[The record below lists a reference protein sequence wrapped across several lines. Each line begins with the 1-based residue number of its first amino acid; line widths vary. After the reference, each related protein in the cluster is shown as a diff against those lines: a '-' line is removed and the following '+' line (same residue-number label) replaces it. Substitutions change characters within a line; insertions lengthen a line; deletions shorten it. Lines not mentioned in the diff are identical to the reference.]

1 MALRHGGQILV
12 DQLKIQGISRVFCV
26 PGESYLAAL
35 DGLYRSGIDTIICRQ
50 EGGAAIMAEAQGKM
64 TGRPGICFVTRGPG
78 ATNAAAGVHIAQ
90 QDSTPMILFIGQIG
104 RNMVDREAF
113 QEVDYRM
120 MFGGLAKW
128 VAQIDDVERIP
139 EYVSHAFHMATS
151 GRQGP
156 VVLAL
161 PEDMLSSSAD
171 VEDVARTATIEARAC
186 EEDGE
191 TIANELK
198 TAKRPLV
205 IVGGGGWSSDAA
217 ADLAVFAEKFRL
229 PVAASLRC
237 QDYLDNR
244 SPSYVGDAGI
254 GINPSLAKIIREA
267 DLLLVLGS
275 RLGEMTTS
283 GYSLVGIPN
292 PQQKLLHVY
301 PGPEELGRVYR
312 PEIAMNASVPSLLAR
327 LKQLPAPNDIPW
339 ADRTL
344 QARASFE
351 AWLAPEETPGA
362 VKLERVVTHVRHT
375 VEEDAIIAVGAGNY
389 TNFVQ
394 RYSEFKKF
402 RTQLA
407 PTSGSMG
414 YSVPAAI
421 AAKLEHPERVVVCF
435 AGDGCY
441 MMHGQEL
448 ATAVQYGANIVII
461 ISNNTMFGTIRMHQE
476 RHYPDRVSGTMLH
489 NPDFAAMAKAYGA
502 FGARVDA
509 QEDFP
514 AIFEAALNAG
524 KPAVI
529 ELTIDP
535 EALTPRMTLQA
546 LRG

>member
-1 MALRHGGQILV
+1 
-12 DQLKIQGISRVFCV
+12 
-26 PGESYLAAL
+26 
-35 DGLYRSGIDTIICRQ
+35 
-50 EGGAAIMAEAQGKM
+50 
-64 TGRPGICFVTRGPG
+64 
-78 ATNAAAGVHIAQ
+78 
-90 QDSTPMILFIGQIG
+90 
-104 RNMVDREAF
+104 
-113 QEVDYRM
+113 
-120 MFGGLAKW
+120 
-128 VAQIDDVERIP
+128 
-139 EYVSHAFHMATS
+139 
-151 GRQGP
+151 
-156 VVLAL
+156 
-161 PEDMLSSSAD
+161 
-171 VEDVARTATIEARAC
+171 
-186 EEDGE
+186 
-191 TIANELK
+191 
-198 TAKRPLV
+198 
-205 IVGGGGWSSDAA
+205 
-217 ADLAVFAEKFRL
+217 
-229 PVAASLRC
+229 
-237 QDYLDNR
+237 
-244 SPSYVGDAGI
+244 
-254 GINPSLAKIIREA
+254 
-267 DLLLVLGS
+267 
-275 RLGEMTTS
+275 MTTS
-283 GYSLVGIPN
+283 GYSLVDIPN

-312 PEIAMNASVPSLLAR
+312 PQIAMNASVPSLLAR
-327 LKQLPAPNDIPW
+327 LKKLPAPNDIPW

-421 AAKLEHPERVVVCF
+421 AAKLEHPEREVVCF

-535 EALTPRMTLQA
+535 P
-546 LRG
+546 